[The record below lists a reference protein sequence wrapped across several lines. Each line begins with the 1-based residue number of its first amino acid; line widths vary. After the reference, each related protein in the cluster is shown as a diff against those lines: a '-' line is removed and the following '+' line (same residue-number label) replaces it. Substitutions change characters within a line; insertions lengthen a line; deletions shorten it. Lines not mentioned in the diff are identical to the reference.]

1 MMTIVWSDW
10 ILLLVRW
17 LHIVTAIAWIG
28 TSFYFIWLDK
38 SLRQRQGLAPGIIG
52 DSWSVHGGGF
62 YQVQKYAVAPAEL
75 PPELH
80 WFKYEA
86 YFTWLSGFALLAIMY
101 YWGAESF
108 LIDPERFAFRPLPAI
123 ASSVAFLAGGW
134 LAYDLLC
141 RSPLGR
147 HTVSLAT
154 GVFVLIVFSAWALT
168 QLFSDR
174 AAFLHV
180 GAIIATIMSAN
191 VFFIIIPNQKKV
203 IAALTAGQ
211 QPDAQ
216 LGQQA
221 GQRSLHNNY
230 LTLLGVLLMISAHH
244 PFLFAGGTD
253 LGWAVIAL
261 MLVMGGVIRHFFNTQ
276 HEGGHGIRLLW
287 QWPMAVLLILAMA
300 ALLAHPVKP
309 THSAAVSDRAAL
321 AIVQTHCSSC
331 HARAPTAAGFNAAP
345 AGIRLETLDD
355 LTRHRF
361 QVLAQAVNS
370 RVMPLGNPTKM
381 TTADRT
387 RLGAWI
393 NQQSL

>member
-1 MMTIVWSDW
+1 
-10 ILLLVRW
+10 
-17 LHIVTAIAWIG
+17 
-28 TSFYFIWLDK
+28 
-38 SLRQRQGLAPGIIG
+38 
-52 DSWSVHGGGF
+52 
-62 YQVQKYAVAPAEL
+62 
-75 PPELH
+75 
-80 WFKYEA
+80 
-86 YFTWLSGFALLAIMY
+86 
-101 YWGAESF
+101 
-108 LIDPERFAFRPLPAI
+108 
-123 ASSVAFLAGGW
+123 
-134 LAYDLLC
+134 
-141 RSPLGR
+141 
-147 HTVSLAT
+147 
-154 GVFVLIVFSAWALT
+154 
-168 QLFSDR
+168 
-174 AAFLHV
+174 
-180 GAIIATIMSAN
+180 MSAN

-211 QPDAQ
+211 QPAAQ

-230 LTLLGVLLMISAHH
+230 LTLPVVLLMISAHH

-300 ALLAHPVKP
+300 ALLANPVKP

-331 HARAPTAAGFNAAP
+331 HATAPTAAGFNAAP